1 VVFNVGILILY
12 GLWKK
17 ILEDSIFAVGRVKVE
32 QEYAC
37 AQWMLAPNVLALNL
51 WITWQVPQ
59 KNKGTNIEIYNPM
72 DIEFE
77 PHPCET
83 MFFRFHARDVSYLCL
98 RCNWNFPL
106 MQWSNPRSL
115 PLM

>member
-1 VVFNVGILILY
+1 MACGKKY
-12 GLWKK
+12 WK
-17 ILEDSIFAVGRVKVE
+17 ILLGTFAPKVEYTTVFFGAGRVKVE

-37 AQWMLAPNVLALNL
+37 ARWMLAPNVLALNV

-77 PHPCET
+77 PH
-83 MFFRFHARDVSYLCL
+83 
-98 RCNWNFPL
+98 
-106 MQWSNPRSL
+106 
-115 PLM
+115 